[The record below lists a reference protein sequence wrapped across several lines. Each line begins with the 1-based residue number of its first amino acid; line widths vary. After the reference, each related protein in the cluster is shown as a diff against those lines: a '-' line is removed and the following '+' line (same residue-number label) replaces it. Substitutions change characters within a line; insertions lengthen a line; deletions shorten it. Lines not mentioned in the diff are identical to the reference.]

1 MTHKL
6 VNKEKLPTHWLKS
19 KVTMLLL
26 ILTIFPKSFVSR
38 KENVKQNVTSSVIFS
53 NQRSIYQAFNVIG
66 GSSVVLR
73 ILETSLEITSSK
85 LRDSIVY
92 TVLSLL
98 LTLLSNN
105 WRLEKNLKVSTDT
118 VYCQFF

>member
-6 VNKEKLPTHWLKS
+6 VNKRKLPTHWLKS

-26 ILTIFPKSFVSR
+26 ILMIFQNLLYQGK
-38 KENVKQNVTSSVIFS
+38 KNVKQNVTSSVIFS

-73 ILETSLEITSSK
+73 ILETSLKSQI
-85 LRDSIVY
+85 LNFVIP
-92 TVLSLL
+92 
-98 LTLLSNN
+98 
-105 WRLEKNLKVSTDT
+105 
-118 VYCQFF
+118 

>member
-1 MTHKL
+1 M
-6 VNKEKLPTHWLKS
+6 
-19 KVTMLLL
+19 
-26 ILTIFPKSFVSR
+26 
-38 KENVKQNVTSSVIFS
+38 QNVTSSVIFS

-118 VYCQFF
+118 VYCRFFNQIQRFQQPIEI